1 MKVKSK
7 GRKKICGFTEQQC
20 ITEIV
25 CNVKIEDANLRNC
38 NKAKHCTRNA
48 NQVDV
53 AVGAKQHC

>member
-1 MKVKSK
+1 MVS
-7 GRKKICGFTEQQC
+7 FTEQQC

-25 CNVKIEDANLRNC
+25 CNVKIEDANPRNC